1 MENKESN
8 WKGSPY
14 REIFENNLRSINDRK
29 SINNLIM
36 VWVDQS
42 VNEHNAELLER
53 YKRLDKS
60 NKRLK
65 LIHELFIG
73 KVVDELGFEKTTELL
88 KRVTNAIDQALNTNT
103 NK

>member
-42 VNEHNAELLER
+42 VNEHNAELIER
-53 YKRLDKS
+53 CKRMED
-60 NKRLK
+60 
-65 LIHELFIG
+65 
-73 KVVDELGFEKTTELL
+73 
-88 KRVTNAIDQALNTNT
+88 AL
-103 NK
+103 